1 MILAYAIVLLVVL
14 ALLLRRDL
22 SAIGRLSFRGGKK
35 LIVLV
40 VGLFIL
46 QAVSVVY
53 ASGQALFQV
62 IILNLSQFTLAFLV
76 FLNRH
81 LPGAKLFLLGLTLNL
96 VVMVANGGWMPVTQ
110 STYQFVHPGK
120 TSEIGAR
127 PPLSKNIV
135 LAREETNFWVLSDII
150 PVILPWRSWAVSI
163 GDVLL
168 IIGATLFIFKT
179 TSTKEKQLP
188 GEQPNNQMTP
198 TE

>member
-1 MILAYAIVLLVVL
+1 VILAYAIVLLVVL

-22 SAIGRLSFRGGKK
+22 SSIGRLSFRGGKK

-40 VGLFIL
+40 VGLYML
-46 QAVSVVY
+46 QAISVIY
-53 ASGQALFQV
+53 ASGQGLFQV
-62 IILNLSQFTLAFLV
+62 TILNLSQFALAFLV

-81 LPGAKLFLLGLTLNL
+81 LPGAKVFLLGLILNL
-96 VVMVANGGWMPVTQ
+96 AVMVANGGWMPVTQ
-110 STYQFVHPGK
+110 STYQFLHPGK

-127 PPLSKNIV
+127 PPSSKNIV
-135 LAREETNFWVLSDII
+135 LAREETNFWILSDII

-168 IIGATLFIFKT
+168 IIGATVFIFKT

-188 GEQPNNQMTP
+188 EEQPNNQMTP